1 MTITTD
7 LTNPS
12 TTEPRHRN
20 GSGTGAAQ
28 GPPLILLAVIF
39 TGLFV
44 ASVVGVGA
52 ATGGAH
58 FPSPYD
64 PIAKL
69 SAYLTAHHDALVI
82 AALLQFAAA
91 IPMAIFAAAASARLH
106 HLGIRAP
113 GATIALVGGQL
124 ASAMLIVSAS
134 CQWVL
139 AQPGIRDNL
148 GVARAFQDMA
158 FLTGGPGHVVPLGL
172 LIAGIAVVAAF
183 SHILPRPLALAG
195 VAIALVAQISTLS
208 IAIHG
213 VGILLPIARF
223 AGYAWLIAAA
233 ALLPRSRP
241 RRTATDGV
249 SVAGTLTAAGS

>member
-1 MTITTD
+1 MSI
-7 LTNPS
+7 
-12 TTEPRHRN
+12 TTEPTNLSRTEQRHRN
-20 GSGTGAAQ
+20 GNGTGAAQ
-28 GPPLILLAVIF
+28 GPPLVLLAVIF
-39 TGLFV
+39 SGLFV

-64 PIAKL
+64 PISKL
-69 SAYLTAHHDALVI
+69 SSYLSAHHSALVI

-91 IPMAIFAAAASARLH
+91 IPLAIFAAATSARLH

-139 AQPGIRDNL
+139 AQPGIRDNA
-148 GVARAFQDMA
+148 GVARAFQDLA

-172 LIAGIAVVAAF
+172 LIAGLAVVAAF
-183 SHILPRPLALAG
+183 SHILPRPLALIG

-213 VGILLPIARF
+213 FDVLLPIARF
-223 AGYAWLIAAA
+223 GGYAWLIAAA
-233 ALLPRSRP
+233 ALLPRSRS
-241 RRTATDGV
+241 RRTTDA
-249 SVAGTLTAAGS
+249 VAVADTLTPAGS

>member
-1 MTITTD
+1 MTSTPSQTD
-7 LTNPS
+7 RR
-12 TTEPRHRN
+12 TTEQRHRN
-20 GSGTGAAQ
+20 GNGTGAAQ
-28 GPPLILLAVIF
+28 GPPLIALAVIF
-39 TGLFV
+39 TGLFLG
-44 ASVVGVGA
+44 SVVGVGA
-52 ATGGAH
+52 ATSGAH

-64 PIAKL
+64 PISTL
-69 SAYLTAHHDALVI
+69 TAYLSAHHDALVI

-91 IPMAIFAAAASARLH
+91 IPMAIFAAATSARLH

-139 AQPGIRDNL
+139 AQPGIRDNP
-148 GVARAFQDMA
+148 GVARAFQDLA

-183 SHILPRPLALAG
+183 SDILPRPLALSG
-195 VAIALVAQISTLS
+195 VAIALVAEVSTLS

-213 VGILLPIARF
+213 AAILLPIARF

-233 ALLPRSRP
+233 ALLPRTRSR
-241 RRTATDGV
+241 RSAAD
-249 SVAGTLTAAGS
+249 AGALPPAGA